1 MSALSRVAVVACS
14 CFAGVC
20 SCWLIMSVSGESA
33 QQGGPEFAAEGV
45 DPAGPERISALLE
58 ALRL

>member
-1 MSALSRVAVVACS
+1 
-14 CFAGVC
+14 
-20 SCWLIMSVSGESA
+20 MSVSGESA